1 MNTRAVPR
9 VARSFRKE
17 AVMYNVKNFGAVGDG
32 VQLDSPFIQKAIDIC
47 ADQGGGTVVIGPGTY
62 LCGTMHMRSHVHVLI
77 EKGALI
83 LGSRNME
90 DFDPF
95 EEPTEYCAYQDRSH
109 SYFHHSLFHAD
120 GACDIALTGF
130 GTIDMQSVWEVYE
143 TPDDGRWC
151 RACKIVA
158 FKNCENVKIRDL
170 TMKNATDLAVY
181 VAGCENVII
190 SGLDLTVHIDG
201 ISPDSCKNVVISDCI
216 VDAGDDGIVAKCSYT
231 LGKLK
236 SMENLVIANCIVK
249 SRCNG
254 IKFGTESNS
263 AFLNTTITGC
273 AVYDTQLS
281 GIALEAIDGARLE
294 GFSISNISM
303 RNVGNPL
310 LMMVLNRARGPEGTQ
325 IGQIKNVSI
334 SNMTITGPYEP
345 WDAIAQNY
353 WAYEKNQPT
362 IRPQTYPFIL
372 VGQEDSI
379 IRNVSLS
386 NIQFTAEGG
395 GTAADRERIVPD
407 LRDGYPEC
415 RALGEKTPVYG
426 MVARFVDNLKLY
438 NVEFSTEK
446 EDARDAVYLDA
457 VTRFKN
463 V

>member
-1 MNTRAVPR
+1 MFCVR
-9 VARSFRKE
+9 E
-17 AVMYNVKNFGAVGDG
+17 YGAAGDG
-32 VQLDSPFIQKAIDIC
+32 KQLDSVYIQKAIDAC
-47 ADQGGGTVVIGPGTY
+47 AAQGGGTVLISPGTY
-62 LCGTMHMRSHVHVLI
+62 LCGTMRIKSHVHVLI
-77 EKGALI
+77 ENGAII
-83 LGSRNME
+83 LGSENMA
-90 DFDPF
+90 DFDPY
-95 EEPTEYCAYQDRSH
+95 EEDPANCTYQDRSH

-120 GACDIALTGF
+120 GVSDIALTGF
-130 GTIDMQSVWEVYE
+130 GTIDMQSVWEVTDTE
-143 TPDDGRWC
+143 TNRWC

-158 FKNCENVKIRDL
+158 FKNCTNVKIRDL

-231 LGKLK
+231 LGHLK
-236 SMENLVIANCIVK
+236 SMENLVISNCIVK

-273 AVYDTQLS
+273 VVYDTQLS
-281 GIALEAIDGARLE
+281 GIALESVDGAQLE

-310 LMMVLNRARGPEGTQ
+310 LMMVLNRARGPEGTT

-334 SNMTITGPYEP
+334 SNMTITGPYVP
-345 WDAIAQNY
+345 WDGMYQNY
-353 WAYEKNQPT
+353 WSYIKGNPT
-362 IRPQTYPFIL
+362 IKPRTYPFIL
-372 VGQEDSI
+372 IGQEDSI

-386 NIQFTAEGG
+386 NIQFAAEGG
-395 GTAADRERIVPD
+395 GTEKDRKLVIPD
-407 LRDGYPEC
+407 LRNGYPEC

-426 MVARFVDNLKLY
+426 MVARYVDNLKLY
-438 NVEFSTEK
+438 NVGFTTEK
-446 EDARDAVYLDA
+446 EDARDSVYLDK
-457 VTRFKN
+457 VTRYKFI
-463 V
+463 

>member
-1 MNTRAVPR
+1 M
-9 VARSFRKE
+9 FD
-17 AVMYNVKNFGAVGDG
+17 VKQYGAAGDG
-32 VQLDSPFIQKAIDIC
+32 LQLDSPYIQKAIDAC
-47 ADQGGGTVVIGPGTY
+47 AAAGGGTVFLPAGTY
-62 LCGTMHMRSHVHVLI
+62 LCGTMHMKSHVHVLI
-77 EKGALI
+77 EKGALV
-83 LGSRNME
+83 LGSKNMA

-95 EEPTEYCAYQDRSH
+95 EETTEFCAYQDRSH
-109 SYFHHSLFHAD
+109 SYFHHSLFVAD
-120 GACDIALTGF
+120 GVRDIALTGF
-130 GTIDMQSVWEVYE
+130 GTIDMQSVWEVYNTDE
-143 TPDDGRWC
+143 GRWC

-190 SGLDLTVHIDG
+190 SGLDLQVHIDG

-273 AVYDTQLS
+273 VIHDTQLS

-310 LMMVLNRARGPEGTQ
+310 LMMVLNRARGPEGTK
-325 IGQIKNVSI
+325 IGKIQNVSI
-334 SNMTITGPYEP
+334 HNLTITGPYEP

-353 WAYEKNQPT
+353 WAFEKNMPT
-362 IRPQTYPFIL
+362 ITPHTYPLIL
-372 VGQEDSI
+372 VGQEDSVI
-379 IRNVSLS
+379 KNVSLA
-386 NIQFTAEGG
+386 NVQFTAEGG
-395 GTAADRERIVPD
+395 GTEEDRKLVVPD

-415 RALGEKTPVYG
+415 LALGKRVPVYG
-426 MVARFVDNLKLY
+426 LFARFVQNLKLY
-438 NVEFSTEK
+438 NVEFFTEK
-446 EDARDAVYLDA
+446 EDARDAVSMEN
-457 VTRFKN
+457 VTGCKWI
-463 V
+463 

>member
-1 MNTRAVPR
+1 
-9 VARSFRKE
+9 
-17 AVMYNVKNFGAVGDG
+17 MYCVREYGAAGDG
-32 VQLDSPFIQKAIDIC
+32 KQLDSVYIQKAIDDC
-47 ADQGGGTVVIGPGTY
+47 AAEGGGTVLVSPGTY
-62 LCGTMHMRSHVHVLI
+62 LCGTMHMKSHVHVLI

-83 LGSRNME
+83 LGSENMA
-90 DFDPF
+90 DFDPY
-95 EEPTEYCAYQDRSH
+95 EENPSNCTYQDRSH

-120 GACDIALTGF
+120 GVSDIALTGF
-130 GTIDMQSVWEVYE
+130 GTIDMQSVWEVTDTE
-143 TPDDGRWC
+143 TDRWC

-158 FKNCENVKIRDL
+158 FKNCTNVKIRDL

-190 SGLDLTVHIDG
+190 AGLDLTVHIDG

-231 LGKLK
+231 LGHLK
-236 SMENLVIANCIVK
+236 NMENLVISNCIIK

-281 GIALEAIDGARLE
+281 GIALESVDGARLE

-325 IGQIKNVSI
+325 IGEIKNVSI
-334 SNMTITGPYEP
+334 SNMTITGPYAP
-345 WDAIAQNY
+345 WDGIYQNY
-353 WAYEKNQPT
+353 WSYIKGNPT
-362 IRPQTYPFIL
+362 IKPRTYPFIL
-372 VGQEDSI
+372 IGQEDSI

-386 NIQFTAEGG
+386 NIQFAAEGG
-395 GTAADRERIVPD
+395 GTEEDRKLVIPD
-407 LRDGYPEC
+407 LRNGYPEC

-426 MVARFVDNLKLY
+426 MVARYVDNLKLY
-438 NVEFSTEK
+438 NVEFTTEK
-446 EDARDAVYLDA
+446 EDARDPVYLDK
-457 VTRFKN
+457 VTKYKF

>member
-1 MNTRAVPR
+1 
-9 VARSFRKE
+9 
-17 AVMYNVKNFGAVGDG
+17 MYDVKTYGAAGDG
-32 VQLDSPFIQKAIDIC
+32 KQLDSPFIQKAIDAC
-47 ADQGGGTVVIGPGTY
+47 AAAGGGTVVIGPGTY
-62 LCGTMHMRSHVHVLI
+62 LCGTMHLKSHVHIQI
-77 EKGALI
+77 EMGALI
-83 LGSRNME
+83 LGSKNMT

-95 EEPTEYCAYQDRSH
+95 EETTEYCAYQDRSH

-120 GACDIALTGF
+120 SVSNIALTGM
-130 GTIDMQSVWEVYE
+130 GTIDMQSVWEVYMPPE
-143 TPDDGRWC
+143 GGRWC

-158 FKNCENVKIRDL
+158 FRNCENVKIRDL

-190 SGLDLTVHIDG
+190 SGLDLHVHIDG

-236 SMENLVIANCIVK
+236 SMENLVISNCIVK

-273 AVYDTQLS
+273 TVYDTQLS

-310 LMMVLNRARGPEGTQ
+310 LMMVLNRARGPEGTK

-353 WAYEKNQPT
+353 WAFEKNLST
-362 IRPQTYPFIL
+362 ITPQTYPFIL

-379 IRNVSLS
+379 IRNVSLA

-395 GTAADRERIVPD
+395 GTEADRQLVVPD

-415 RALGEKTPVYG
+415 RALGEKAPVYG
-426 MVARFVDNLKLY
+426 VFARYVDNLKFY
-438 NVEFSTEK
+438 NVEFFTVK
-446 EDARDAVYLDA
+446 EDARDAISMEQ
-457 VTRFKN
+457 VTNFKW